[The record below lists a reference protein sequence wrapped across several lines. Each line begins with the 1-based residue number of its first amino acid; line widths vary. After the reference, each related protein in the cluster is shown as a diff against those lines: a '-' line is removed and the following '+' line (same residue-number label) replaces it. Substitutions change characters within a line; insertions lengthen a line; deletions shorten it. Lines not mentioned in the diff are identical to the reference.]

1 MQRLGTSGW
10 QLSLVFTAFVLFT
23 LTNAHVFTAQQRPGV
38 SRWIRGARVDGNR
51 RISMHISIAA
61 SKSIIA
67 NAAQHLYRKSDPAS
81 VDYGK
86 HWSAAR
92 VESHFAPTSDTI
104 QEIVAWLNQS
114 GIPRS
119 SLRVSQDRNHIF
131 LAPKVRDAELLLNT
145 HYHEFHDQTRSGHEP
160 QLAVEEYS
168 IPDSVIDSINFIEP
182 TWPTDLGR
190 TKPTRNKNSVIDSI
204 NFIEPTCPTDLGRT
218 KPTRSK
224 KRVAASNGTNVNCLK
239 YMTPECLRLLYHIP
253 HDHMEL
259 HPNNSF
265 GIYEISWVTW
275 LPNDLDLFFSRFE
288 PQLVGSRP
296 VVLPV
301 NGGYMQSNYTGFAFN
316 AEPSVDFEYAM
327 ALTQPQPVINI
338 QVGDYFTP
346 GDLNNML
353 AALDASDCD
362 ALDPQF
368 DHTYP
373 VCQIQSGDSHFPSR

>member
-1 MQRLGTSGW
+1 M
-10 QLSLVFTAFVLFT
+10 
-23 LTNAHVFTAQQRPGV
+23 
-38 SRWIRGARVDGNR
+38 SR
-51 RISMHISIAA
+51 
-61 SKSIIA
+61 
-67 NAAQHLYRKSDPAS
+67 
-81 VDYGK
+81 
-86 HWSAAR
+86 
-92 VESHFAPTSDTI
+92 
-104 QEIVAWLNQS
+104 
-114 GIPRS
+114 
-119 SLRVSQDRNHIF
+119 DRNHIF

-145 HYHEFHDQTRSGHEP
+145 HYHEFHDQTQSGHEP

-190 TKPTRNKNSVIDSI
+190 TKPTR
-204 NFIEPTCPTDLGRT
+204 
-218 KPTRSK
+218 SK
-224 KRVAASNGTNVNCLK
+224 KGVAANNGTNVNCLK

-253 HDHMEL
+253 HDHMEP
-259 HPNNSF
+259 HPNSSF

-301 NGGYMQSNYTGFAFN
+301 NGGYMQSNYTGFVFN
-316 AEPSVDFEYAM
+316 AEPAVDFEYAM
-327 ALTQPQPVINI
+327 ALTYPQPVINI
-338 QVGDYFTP
+338 QVGDYFTS

-368 DHTYP
+368 DYTYP
-373 VCQIQSGDSHFPSR
+373 VCQIQSGDSHFPSS